1 MAVMPV
7 LAQFLRRHR
16 VLAADTMIF
25 IYHLQDHPR
34 YVPATQVILDAWE
47 AGSHQ
52 GVTSIISLA
61 EVLVKPL
68 RDRNEV
74 AAEDY
79 RRLLTTFPNLR
90 LHEVNRSI
98 AEMAARLR
106 AIHGQ
111 PMPDMIQLATAVI
124 AGATGF
130 VSNDPMF
137 KRIKD
142 LEILILDDVLPA
154 RR

>member
-1 MAVMPV
+1 MAVMPI

-16 VLAADTMIF
+16 VLAADTMVF
-25 IYHLQDHPR
+25 IYHLQEHPR

-52 GVTSIISLA
+52 GVTSIITLA

-68 RDRNEV
+68 RDGNDM

-90 LHEVNRSI
+90 LYDVTQSI
-98 AEMAARLR
+98 AEAAARLR
-106 AIHGQ
+106 AVHGQ
-111 PMPDMIQLATAVI
+111 PMPDMIQIATAVI

-130 VSNDPMF
+130 VSNDPTF

-142 LEILILDDVLPA
+142 LEILMLDDVVPA

>member
-1 MAVMPV
+1 MAVRPI

-16 VLAADTMIF
+16 VIAADTMVF
-25 IYHLQDHPR
+25 IYHLQEHPR
-34 YVPATQVILDAWE
+34 YVPATQVILNAWE
-47 AGSHQ
+47 TGSRQ

-68 RDRNEV
+68 RDGNEV

-90 LHEVNRSI
+90 LDDVNRNI
-98 AEMAARLR
+98 AETAARLR

-111 PMPDMIQLATAVI
+111 PMPDMIQIATAIV

-130 VSNDPMF
+130 VSNDPAF

-142 LEILILDDVLPA
+142 VEVLMLDDVVSG

>member
-1 MAVMPV
+1 MAVMPI

-16 VLAADTMIF
+16 VLAADTMVF
-25 IYHLQDHPR
+25 IYHLQEHPR

-68 RDRNEV
+68 RDGND
-74 AAEDY
+74 AAADDY

-90 LHEVNRSI
+90 LCDVNQSI
-98 AEMAARLR
+98 AEAAARLR
-106 AIHGQ
+106 AVHGQ
-111 PMPDMIQLATAVI
+111 PMPDMIQVATAVM

-130 VSNDPMF
+130 VGNDPAF

-142 LEILILDDVLPA
+142 LEILILDDVVPA

>member
-1 MAVMPV
+1 MAVMPI

-16 VLAADTMIF
+16 VLAADTMVF
-25 IYHLQDHPR
+25 IYHLQEHPR

-68 RDRNEV
+68 RDGNDV

-90 LHEVNRSI
+90 LCDVNRSI
-98 AEMAARLR
+98 AEAAARLR
-106 AIHGQ
+106 AVHGQ
-111 PMPDMIQLATAVI
+111 PMPDMIQVATAVI

-130 VSNDPMF
+130 VSNDPTF
-137 KRIKD
+137 KRVKD
-142 LEILILDDVLPA
+142 LEVLILDDVVPA

>member
-1 MAVMPV
+1 MAVMPA

-16 VLAADTMIF
+16 VFGVDTMVF
-25 IYHLQDHPR
+25 IYHLQEHPR
-34 YVPATQVILDAWE
+34 YVPATQAILEAWE
-47 AGSHQ
+47 GRSHQ

-68 RDRNEV
+68 RDGNEG
-74 AAEDY
+74 AAEEY

-90 LHEVNRSI
+90 LYDVNRSI
-98 AEMAARLR
+98 AEAAARFR
-106 AIHGQ
+106 AVHGQ
-111 PMPDMIQLATAVI
+111 PMPDMIQVATAVI

-130 VSNDPMF
+130 VSNDPAF
-137 KRIKD
+137 KRVKD
-142 LEILILDDVLPA
+142 LEVLILDEVTSA

>member
-1 MAVMPV
+1 MAVMPI
-7 LAQFLRRHR
+7 LAQFLRRHH

-34 YVPATQVILDAWE
+34 YVSATQVILDSWE

-68 RDRNEV
+68 RDGNNV

-90 LHEVNRSI
+90 LYDVNRGI
-98 AEMAARLR
+98 AEAAARFR
-106 AIHGQ
+106 AVHGQ
-111 PMPDMIQLATAVI
+111 PMPDMIQVATAII

-130 VSNDPMF
+130 ITNDPAF
-137 KRIKD
+137 KRIED
-142 LEILILDDVLPA
+142 VEILILDDVVPA

>member
-1 MAVMPV
+1 MAVMPI

-25 IYHLQDHPR
+25 IYHLQEHPR
-34 YVPATQVILDAWE
+34 YVPATQVILDSWE

-52 GVTSIISLA
+52 GVTSVISLA

-68 RDRNEV
+68 RGGNNV

-90 LHEVNRSI
+90 LCDVSRSI
-98 AEMAARLR
+98 AEAAARLQ
-106 AIHGQ
+106 AVHGQ
-111 PMPDMIQLATAVI
+111 PMPDMIQVATAII

-130 VSNDPMF
+130 VSNEPAF

-142 LEILILDDVLPA
+142 LEILILDDVVPA

>member
-1 MAVMPV
+1 VALRPS
-7 LAQFLRRHR
+7 LGQFLKRHH
-16 VLAADTMIF
+16 VVAADTMVF
-25 IYHLQDHPR
+25 IYHLQEHPR

-52 GVTSIISLA
+52 GVTSIITLA

-68 RDRNEV
+68 RDRNDV

-90 LHEVNRSI
+90 LCDVNQSI
-98 AEMAARLR
+98 AEVAARLR
-106 AIHGQ
+106 AVHGQ
-111 PMPDMIQLATAVI
+111 PMPDMIQAATAVV

-130 VSNDPMF
+130 VSNDPTF

-142 LEILILDDVLPA
+142 LDIFILDDVVPA

>member
-1 MAVMPV
+1 MAVMPI
-7 LAQFLRRHR
+7 LARFLRRHR
-16 VLAADTMIF
+16 VLAADTMVF
-25 IYHLQDHPR
+25 IYHLQEHPR
-34 YVPATQVILDAWE
+34 YVSATQVILDAWE

-68 RDRNEV
+68 RDGNDV

-90 LHEVNRSI
+90 LCDVNRSI
-98 AEMAARLR
+98 AEVAARLR
-106 AIHGQ
+106 AVHGQ
-111 PMPDMIQLATAVI
+111 PMPDMIQVATAVI

-130 VSNDPMF
+130 VTNDPAL
-137 KRIKD
+137 KGIED
-142 LEILILDDVLPA
+142 VEILILDDIAPA
-154 RR
+154 KR